1 MSESID
7 ATAQDGSGGH
17 EAVVNAEE
25 IVSAP
30 EQDAGQEASTE
41 GREPEQPEEIEF
53 DFGGNKLRI
62 PKGTL
67 PDEIAEKLDQFTKGT
82 WSDYTRKS
90 QEVAEQR
97 KALQAEAEYVARVKT
112 LSDEGQR
119 AFARGLQLRE
129 EVEQLA
135 KVDLRALWQSN
146 PDQARQVSDLLAQ
159 KQLEFQRAVSKV
171 SEYEAQVAR
180 AEQESTARRE
190 QDGREYVSKTVKG
203 WSDTHAAEA
212 VAYAVKHGVPEEQA
226 RNWARFPREA
236 VWAWKAAQFDKLQA
250 QAKAPPKPAAPPT
263 APVAAVKGRAAP
275 AAPNP
280 EAMSDDEWLKWRNT
294 QLRKGGRR

>member
-1 MSESID
+1 MAEMDGAAPGGSAESEAAPAEDIVSQPNP
-7 ATAQDGSGGH
+7 AEQDGQG
-17 EAVVNAEE
+17 EE
-25 IVSAP
+25 T
-30 EQDAGQEASTE
+30 EGQQEA
-41 GREPEQPEEIEF
+41 PEEIEF

-112 LSDEGQR
+112 LTDEGQR
-119 AFARGLQLRE
+119 TFARGLQLRE

-135 KVDLRALWQSN
+135 KVDLQALWQSQ
-146 PDQARQVSDLLAQ
+146 PDQARRVSDLLAQ
-159 KQLEFQRAVSKV
+159 KQLEFQRVVAKV
-171 SEYEAQVAR
+171 GEYEAQATR
-180 AEQESTARRE
+180 AEQEALARRE
-190 QDGREYVSKTVKG
+190 QDGRDYVAKTVKG

-226 RNWARFPREA
+226 KQWARYPREA
-236 VWAWKAAQFDKLQA
+236 IWAWKAAQFDKLQA
-250 QAKAPPKPAAPPT
+250 QARTPQKPAAAP
-263 APVAAVKGRAAP
+263 AVPVAAVRGRPAP
-275 AAPNP
+275 AAPDP
-280 EAMSDDEWLKWRNT
+280 DSMSDDQWLKWRNA
-294 QLRKGGRR
+294 QLAKRGRR

>member
-1 MSESID
+1 MAEMDGAAPGGSAESEAAPAEDIVTQPNP
-7 ATAQDGSGGH
+7 AEQDGQGEGA
-17 EAVVNAEE
+17 EA
-25 IVSAP
+25 
-30 EQDAGQEASTE
+30 QQEA
-41 GREPEQPEEIEF
+41 PEEIEF

-97 KALQAEAEYVARVKT
+97 KALQAEAEYVARVKSLT
-112 LSDEGQR
+112 DEGQR
-119 AFARGLQLRE
+119 TFARGLQLRE

-135 KVDLRALWQSN
+135 KVDLQALWQSQ
-146 PDQARQVSDLLAQ
+146 PDQARRVSDLLAQ
-159 KQLEFQRAVSKV
+159 KQLEFQRVVAKV
-171 SEYEAQVAR
+171 GEYEAQATR
-180 AEQESTARRE
+180 AEQEALARRE
-190 QDGREYVSKTVKG
+190 QDGRDYVAKTVKG

-212 VAYAVKHGVPEEQA
+212 VAYAMKHGVPEDQA
-226 RNWARFPREA
+226 KQWARFPREA

-250 QAKAPPKPAAPPT
+250 QARTPQKPAA
-263 APVAAVKGRAAP
+263 APAVPVSAVRGRPAP

>member
-30 EQDAGQEASTE
+30 EQDAGQETTTE
-41 GREPEQPEEIEF
+41 TQEAAEEIEF

-67 PDEIAEKLDQFTKGT
+67 PDEIAERLDAFTKGT

-171 SEYEAQVAR
+171 SEYESQVAR

-236 VWAWKAAQFDKLQA
+236 VWAWKAAQFDKMQA

>member
-30 EQDAGQEASTE
+30 EQDAGQETTTE
-41 GREPEQPEEIEF
+41 APEVAEEIEF

-67 PDEIAEKLDQFTKGT
+67 PDEIAEKLDAFTKGT

-159 KQLEFQRAVSKV
+159 KQADFQRAVSKV
-171 SEYEAQVAR
+171 SEYESQVAR

>member
-30 EQDAGQEASTE
+30 EQGAGQETTTE
-41 GREPEQPEEIEF
+41 AQEAAEEIEF

-67 PDEIAEKLDQFTKGT
+67 PDEIAEKLDAFTKGT

-159 KQLEFQRAVSKV
+159 KQADFQRAVSKV
-171 SEYEAQVAR
+171 SEYESQVTR

>member
-1 MSESID
+1 MAEMDGAAPGGSAESD
-7 ATAQDGSGGH
+7 AAPAEDIVTQPNPAEQDGQGEGT
-17 EAVVNAEE
+17 EA
-25 IVSAP
+25 
-30 EQDAGQEASTE
+30 QQEA
-41 GREPEQPEEIEF
+41 PEEIEF

-171 SEYEAQVAR
+171 SEYEAQVTR

>member
-30 EQDAGQEASTE
+30 EQDAGQETTTE
-41 GREPEQPEEIEF
+41 APEAAEEIEF

-67 PDEIAEKLDQFTKGT
+67 PDEIAEKLDAFTKGT

-159 KQLEFQRAVSKV
+159 KQADFQRAVSKV
-171 SEYEAQVAR
+171 SEYESQVAR

>member
-30 EQDAGQEASTE
+30 EQGAGQETTTE
-41 GREPEQPEEIEF
+41 APEAAEEIEF

-67 PDEIAEKLDQFTKGT
+67 PDEIAEKLDAFTKGT

-159 KQLEFQRAVSKV
+159 KQADFQRAVSKV
-171 SEYEAQVAR
+171 SEYESQVTR

>member
-7 ATAQDGSGGH
+7 ATAPAGSGGH

-30 EQDAGQEASTE
+30 EQDVGQEATTE
-41 GREPEQPEEIEF
+41 APAAAEEIEF

-97 KALQAEAEYVARVKT
+97 KALQAEAEYVARVKSLT
-112 LSDEGQR
+112 DEGQR
-119 AFARGLQLRE
+119 TFARGLQLRE
-129 EVEQLA
+129 EIEQLA
-135 KVDLRALWQSN
+135 KVDLRALWQSQ

-159 KQLEFQRAVSKV
+159 KQLEFQRTVAKV
-171 SEYEAQVAR
+171 GEYEAQAAR
-180 AEQESTARRE
+180 AEQEATARRE
-190 QDGREYVSKTVKG
+190 QDGRDYVSKIVKG

-226 RNWARFPREA
+226 KNWARFPREA

-250 QAKAPPKPAAPPT
+250 AAKAPPKPAAAPA
-263 APVAAVKGRAAP
+263 APVAAVRGRPAP
-275 AAPNP
+275 ATPDP
-280 EAMSDDEWLKWRNT
+280 DSMSDDQWLKWRNS

>member
-30 EQDAGQEASTE
+30 EQDAGQETTTE
-41 GREPEQPEEIEF
+41 APEAAEEIEF

-67 PDEIAEKLDQFTKGT
+67 PDEIAEKLDAFTKGT

-171 SEYEAQVAR
+171 SEYESQVAR

>member
-30 EQDAGQEASTE
+30 EQDAGQETTTE
-41 GREPEQPEEIEF
+41 APEAAEEIEF

-67 PDEIAEKLDQFTKGT
+67 PDEIAEKLDAFTKGT

-159 KQLEFQRAVSKV
+159 KQADFQRAVSKV
-171 SEYEAQVAR
+171 SEYESQVTR

-226 RNWARFPREA
+226 KNWARFPREA

>member
-17 EAVVNAEE
+17 EAVVNGEE

-30 EQDAGQEASTE
+30 EQDVGQEATTQA
-41 GREPEQPEEIEF
+41 PEAAEEIEF

-97 KALQAEAEYVARVKT
+97 KALQAEAEYVARVKSLT
-112 LSDEGQR
+112 DEGQR
-119 AFARGLQLRE
+119 TFARGLQLRE
-129 EVEQLA
+129 EIEQLA
-135 KVDLRALWQSN
+135 KVDLRALWQSQ

-159 KQLEFQRAVSKV
+159 KQLEFQRTVAKV
-171 SEYEAQVAR
+171 GEYEAQAAR
-180 AEQESTARRE
+180 AEQEATARRE
-190 QDGREYVSKTVKG
+190 QDGRDYVAKTIKG

-226 RNWARFPREA
+226 KNWARFPREA

-250 QAKAPPKPAAPPT
+250 AAKAPPKPAAAPT
-263 APVAAVKGRAAP
+263 APVAAVKGRPAP
-275 AAPNP
+275 ATPDP
-280 EAMSDDEWLKWRNT
+280 DSMTDDQWLKWRNS

>member
-7 ATAQDGSGGH
+7 ATAPAGSGDR

-30 EQDAGQEASTE
+30 EQDAGQEATTE
-41 GREPEQPEEIEF
+41 APEAVEEVEF

-67 PDEIAEKLDQFTKGT
+67 PDEIAEKLDAFTKGT

-171 SEYEAQVAR
+171 SEYEAQVTR
-180 AEQESTARRE
+180 AEQEATARRE

-203 WSDTHAAEA
+203 WSDAHAAEA

-226 RNWARFPREA
+226 KNWARFPREA

-250 QAKAPPKPAAPPT
+250 QAKAPPKPAAPPA
-263 APVAAVKGRAAP
+263 APVAAVKGRPAP
-275 AAPNP
+275 AAPDP
-280 EAMSDDEWLKWRNT
+280 DAMSDDQWLKWRNA

>member
-1 MSESID
+1 MAEMDGAAPGGSAESEAAPAEDIVTQPNP
-7 ATAQDGSGGH
+7 AEQDGQGEGA
-17 EAVVNAEE
+17 EA
-25 IVSAP
+25 
-30 EQDAGQEASTE
+30 QQEA
-41 GREPEQPEEIEF
+41 PEEIEF

-97 KALQAEAEYVARVKT
+97 KALQAEAEYVARVKSLT
-112 LSDEGQR
+112 DEGQR
-119 AFARGLQLRE
+119 TFARGLQLRE

-135 KVDLRALWQSN
+135 KVDLQALWQSQ
-146 PDQARQVSDLLAQ
+146 PDQARRVSDLLAQ
-159 KQLEFQRAVSKV
+159 KQLEFQRVVAKV
-171 SEYEAQVAR
+171 GEYEAQAAR
-180 AEQESTARRE
+180 AEQEALARRE
-190 QDGREYVSKTVKG
+190 QDGRDYVAKTVKG

-212 VAYAVKHGVPEEQA
+212 VAYAMKHGVPEDQA
-226 RNWARFPREA
+226 KQWARFPREA

-250 QAKAPPKPAAPPT
+250 QARTPQRPAAAPT
-263 APVAAVKGRAAP
+263 APVAAVRGRPAP

>member
-30 EQDAGQEASTE
+30 EQGAGQETTTE
-41 GREPEQPEEIEF
+41 APEVAEEIEF

-67 PDEIAEKLDQFTKGT
+67 PDEIAEKLDAFTKGT

-159 KQLEFQRAVSKV
+159 KQADFQRAVSKV
-171 SEYEAQVAR
+171 SEYESQVAR

>member
-1 MSESID
+1 MAEMDGAAPGGSAESEAAPAEDIVTQPNP
-7 ATAQDGSGGH
+7 AEQDGQGEGA
-17 EAVVNAEE
+17 EA
-25 IVSAP
+25 
-30 EQDAGQEASTE
+30 QQEA
-41 GREPEQPEEIEF
+41 PEEIEF

-97 KALQAEAEYVARVKT
+97 KALQAEAEYVARVKSLT
-112 LSDEGQR
+112 DEGQR
-119 AFARGLQLRE
+119 TFARGLQLRE

-135 KVDLRALWQSN
+135 KVDLQALWQSQ
-146 PDQARQVSDLLAQ
+146 PDQARRVSDLLAQ
-159 KQLEFQRAVSKV
+159 KQLEFQRVVAKV
-171 SEYEAQVAR
+171 GEYEAQATR
-180 AEQESTARRE
+180 AEQEALARRE
-190 QDGREYVSKTVKG
+190 QDGRDYVAKTVKG

-212 VAYAVKHGVPEEQA
+212 VAYAMKHGVPEDQA
-226 RNWARFPREA
+226 KQWARFPREA

-250 QAKAPPKPAAPPT
+250 QARTPQKPAAAP
-263 APVAAVKGRAAP
+263 AVPVAAVRGRPAP

>member
-30 EQDAGQEASTE
+30 EQDAGQETTTE
-41 GREPEQPEEIEF
+41 APEAAEEIEF

-67 PDEIAEKLDQFTKGT
+67 PDEIAEKLDAFTKGT

-159 KQLEFQRAVSKV
+159 KQADFQRAVSKV
-171 SEYEAQVAR
+171 SEYESQVTR

>member
-30 EQDAGQEASTE
+30 EQGAGQETTTE
-41 GREPEQPEEIEF
+41 APEVAEEIEF

-67 PDEIAEKLDQFTKGT
+67 PDEIAEKLDAFTKGT

-159 KQLEFQRAVSKV
+159 KQADFQRAVSKV
-171 SEYEAQVAR
+171 SEYESQVAR

-280 EAMSDDEWLKWRNT
+280 DTMSDDEWLKWRNT

>member
-17 EAVVNAEE
+17 EAVVNGEE

-30 EQDAGQEASTE
+30 EQDAGQEATTE
-41 GREPEQPEEIEF
+41 APAAAEEIEF

-67 PDEIAEKLDQFTKGT
+67 PDEIAEKLDQFTRGT

-97 KALQAEAEYVARVKT
+97 KTLQAEAEYVARVKALT
-112 LSDEGQR
+112 DEGQR
-119 AFARGLQLRE
+119 TFARGLQLRE
-129 EVEQLA
+129 EVEQLS
-135 KVDLRALWQSN
+135 KVDLQSLWQSN
-146 PDQARQVSDLLAQ
+146 PDQARRVSDLLSA
-159 KQLEFQRAVSKV
+159 KQAEFQRVVAQVG
-171 SEYEAQVAR
+171 EYEAQVAR
-180 AEQESTARRE
+180 AEQQAVARRE
-190 QDGREYVSKTVKG
+190 QDGRDYVAKTVKG
-203 WSDTHAAEA
+203 WSDAHAAEA

-226 RNWARFPREA
+226 KQWARFPREA

-250 QAKAPPKPAAPPT
+250 AAKAPPKPAAAP
-263 APVAAVKGRAAP
+263 AVPVAAVRGRPAP
-275 AAPNP
+275 AAPDP
-280 EAMSDDEWLKWRNT
+280 ESMSDDQWLKWRNA
-294 QLRKGGRR
+294 QLAKRGRR